1 MIREE
6 ARKACE
12 RLVRADAAMNSVEEA
27 EELSR
32 KKASCETW
40 SPRLRPWQSA
50 VACYGREAFRYLSLL
65 T

>member
-32 KKASCETW
+32 KKRVARLGRQGYGLGRAPLHATAGRHSAISAS
-40 SPRLRPWQSA
+40 
-50 VACYGREAFRYLSLL
+50 
-65 T
+65 